1 MHMQY
6 DKHLRWWNER
16 ARAPP
21 SAPRAGAQPRL
32 LGPREPELAGLA
44 PVAAVSAARGL
55 ESTHAAQAG
64 AWCLVPG
71 AIESRGKLLR
81 KMASLTDSSIG
92 EERRAGAKALP

>member
-6 DKHLRWWNER
+6 DKPLRWWNER

-55 ESTHAAQAG
+55 ESTY
-64 AWCLVPG
+64 VPG
-71 AIESRGKLLR
+71 ALSPRGKLLR
-81 KMASLTDSSIG
+81 KMASLTDSSAKNAA
-92 EERRAGAKALP
+92 RAGAKALP